1 MDFWEEYVA
10 DNLRYTRYA
19 IALGIL
25 TFILFGVADI
35 YLFPQFLRGLWRY
48 RVGIIVL
55 LGSVLAVS
63 IAAPEFFKKYS
74 QFFLSVVILGS
85 SGAVIMLTA
94 LTASFAQADYYY
106 AGVMLS
112 ITSGFVFV
120 PLRFR
125 YAMLVAL
132 LSVIAYDL
140 SLLIQTIP
148 RAVAFNNTCFLV
160 CDCVICGIACWDNQT
175 LLRRRHR
182 DKQLIA
188 EQSISLAVE
197 KQRGDELLRRILPD
211 PIANRLL
218 EGQKHIADG
227 YADVTVLFA
236 DLCNFTT
243 LSTKITPE
251 SLVELLNKIF
261 SAFDDAADANGVE
274 KIKTI
279 GDAYM
284 AVSGLP
290 AVSDDHPERMVR
302 MGMQM
307 LDAIARIQ
315 EEYEHLNIGV
325 RIGVHTGPCVAGVI
339 GKNRFIY
346 DLWGDTV
353 NIASRMES
361 HGEMDSIHTSEA
373 TYQRV
378 KHLFPF
384 IERGIVNLKGRGEMR
399 AYLLKRVPAPI
410 EVPAELG
417 STVTDPADLSA

>member
-10 DNLRYTRYA
+10 DSLRYTRYA

-25 TFILFGVADI
+25 TFILFGVLDI

-48 RVGIIVL
+48 RAAVIVL
-55 LGSVLAVS
+55 LGAVLAVS
-63 IAAPEFFKKYS
+63 IVAPEFFKKHS

-85 SGAVIMLTA
+85 SIAVIMLAAVTS
-94 LTASFAQADYYY
+94 SFAQADYYY

-125 YAMLVAL
+125 YALLVAF
-132 LSVIAYDL
+132 LSIVAYDL
-140 SLLIQTIP
+140 SLLFQNIP
-148 RAVAFNNTCFLV
+148 AAVSVNNTCFLIS
-160 CDCVICGIACWDNQT
+160 DCVICGIACWDTQS
-175 LLRRRHR
+175 LLRQRHK

-188 EQSISLAVE
+188 EQSESIAAE
-197 KQRGDELLRRILPD
+197 KKRGDELLRRILPD

-261 SAFDDAADANGVE
+261 SAFDDAAEAHGVE

-307 LDAIARIQ
+307 LDAIAEIQ
-315 EEYEHLNIGV
+315 EEFGHLKIGV
-325 RIGVHTGPCVAGVI
+325 RIGIHTGPCVAGVI

-361 HGEMDSIHTSEA
+361 HGEMDAIHTSEA
-373 TYQRV
+373 TYLRTR
-378 KHLFPF
+378 HLFPF
-384 IERGIVNLKGRGEMR
+384 IERGMVTLKGRGEMR
-399 AYLLKRVPAPI
+399 AYLLKRDPAPI
-410 EVPAELG
+410 EVPDI
-417 STVTDPADLSA
+417 TVADPA